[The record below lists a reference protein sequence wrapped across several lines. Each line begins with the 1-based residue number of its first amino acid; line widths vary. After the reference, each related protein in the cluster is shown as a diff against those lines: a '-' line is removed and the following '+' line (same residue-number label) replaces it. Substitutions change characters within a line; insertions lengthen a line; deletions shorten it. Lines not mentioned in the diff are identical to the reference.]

1 MEELR
6 STEILDKEIEAD
18 ARNKAARILSDAD
31 AECQK
36 LLDAV
41 ADRIKEATAQK
52 TAYYDAKIAAFKK
65 NRDAALP
72 LEQERYRVSFY
83 VKSVADA
90 YNDYFAKLGDEK
102 LLSLIEPL
110 LVRSKDA
117 LAGKKVRARVFG
129 FALGDAKKLVEKHC
143 GAKNVLSCAET
154 TFELSGDEA
163 VPLNDVHKGI
173 ILESED
179 NAVRCRLTTDQLVG
193 ELTDRYS
200 AELAT
205 TLFGGRLPQ

>member
-52 TAYYDAKIAAFKK
+52 TAYYDVKIAAFKK

-110 LVRSKDA
+110 FVRSKDA

-129 FALGDAKKLVEKHC
+129 FALDDAKKLVEKYC

-154 TFELSGDEA
+154 TFELSGIEA
-163 VPLNDVHKGI
+163 VPLNNVHKGI

-193 ELTDRYS
+193 ELTDRHS